1 MPRLLKETVLDQNT
15 HSRII
20 FASIYFNGTFI
31 GTNTDQ
37 NGYFELD
44 ISKNISMPLTISA
57 LGYYSV
63 TLTDFLLD
71 KPFLIYLNSKVYE
84 LEEIV
89 ITTKYNYLARKT
101 D

>member
-1 MPRLLKETVLDQNT
+1 
-15 HSRII
+15 
-20 FASIYFNGTFI
+20 
-31 GTNTDQ
+31 
-37 NGYFELD
+37 
-44 ISKNISMPLTISA
+44 MPLTISA